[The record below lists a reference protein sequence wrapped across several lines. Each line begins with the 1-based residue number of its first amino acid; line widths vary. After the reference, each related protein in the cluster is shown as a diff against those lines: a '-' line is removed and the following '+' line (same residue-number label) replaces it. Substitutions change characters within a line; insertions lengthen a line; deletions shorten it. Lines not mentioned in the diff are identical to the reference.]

1 MVYQDWDALKME
13 YVTTKT
19 TYAKL
24 AEKYGIS
31 ISQIKIVA
39 ARDGW
44 TNERK
49 KFTARVQQKAYR
61 KACNHEADRL
71 ARLITATTGAI
82 DVAMR
87 AIGDDEQFN
96 RYLVERRE
104 KYIVPVELEAG
115 AVAADGDW
123 DGRTDG
129 PNAGCA
135 GDGGE
140 LEGGLP
146 RLVTERQWTEE
157 RTYQKVDTKA
167 LKDLTGV
174 LKDLT
179 GLVRDLYGI
188 PTQAQAE
195 AQRIAAE
202 RLELDRKK
210 AEDGSTDT
218 HAELE
223 IVGLPEEYKR

>member
-1 MVYQDWDALKME
+1 MFLSSFSSD
-13 YVTTKT
+13 
-19 TYAKL
+19 
-24 AEKYGIS
+24 
-31 ISQIKIVA
+31 IVIPS
-39 ARDGW
+39 
-44 TNERK
+44 
-49 KFTARVQQKAYR
+49 FTGRA
-61 KACNHEADRL
+61 
-71 ARLITATTGAI
+71 
-82 DVAMR
+82 
-87 AIGDDEQFN
+87 AIGF
-96 RYLVERRE
+96 
-104 KYIVPVELEAG
+104 
-115 AVAADGDW
+115 AALLDPYVD
-123 DGRTDG
+123 
-129 PNAGCA
+129 
-135 GDGGE
+135 GE
-140 LEGGLP
+140 LPPDGKL
-146 RLVTERQWTEE
+146 LLERQWTEE

>member
-49 KFTARVQQKAYR
+49 KFTARVQKAYR

-104 KYIVPVELEAG
+104 KYAVPV
-115 AVAADGDW
+115 ADEDAE
-123 DGRTDG
+123 D
-129 PNAGCA
+129 
-135 GDGGE
+135 GE
-140 LEGGLP
+140 LPPDGK
-146 RLVTERQWTEE
+146 LVTERQWIEE

>member
-1 MVYQDWDALKME
+1 MGGLVYDGRGGAGMVYQDWDALKME

-87 AIGDDEQFN
+87 AIGDDEQGSPP
-96 RYLVERRE
+96 RVRGKVDLVCAHPFALR
-104 KYIVPVELEAG
+104 ITPA
-115 AVAADGDW
+115 
-123 DGRTDG
+123 
-129 PNAGCA
+129 CA
-135 GDGGE
+135 GKRGGSSGIAPKFE
-140 LEGGLP
+140 DHP
-146 RLVTERQWTEE
+146 RVCGE
-157 RTYQKVDTKA
+157 KM
-167 LKDLTGV
+167 
-174 LKDLT
+174 
-179 GLVRDLYGI
+179 
-188 PTQAQAE
+188 
-195 AQRIAAE
+195 
-202 RLELDRKK
+202 
-210 AEDGSTDT
+210 
-218 HAELE
+218 
-223 IVGLPEEYKR
+223 

>member
-1 MVYQDWDALKME
+1 MAYQDWDAMKTE

-19 TYAKL
+19 TYSRL
-24 AEKYGIS
+24 AEKYGVS

-39 ARDGW
+39 AREGW
-44 TNERK
+44 TKERK
-49 KFTARVQQKAYR
+49 KFASDVQQKAYK
-61 KACNHEADRL
+61 KACSHEADRL
-71 ARLITATTGAI
+71 ARLIAATTGAI

-87 AIGDDEQFN
+87 AINDGEQFN

-104 KYIVPVELEAG
+104 KYAVPV
-115 AVAADGDW
+115 ADEDAE
-123 DGRTDG
+123 D
-129 PNAGCA
+129 
-135 GDGGE
+135 GE
-140 LEGGLP
+140 LPPDGK
-146 RLVTERQWTEE
+146 LVTERQWTEE

>member
-49 KFTARVQQKAYR
+49 KFAARVQQKAYR

-104 KYIVPVELEAG
+104 KYAVPVADEA
-115 AVAADGDW
+115 AED
-123 DGRTDG
+123 
-129 PNAGCA
+129 
-135 GDGGE
+135 GE
-140 LEGGLP
+140 LL
-146 RLVTERQWTEE
+146 LERQWTEE

-210 AEDGSTDT
+210 AEDGSMDT

>member
-1 MVYQDWDALKME
+1 MAYQDWDAMKTE

-19 TYAKL
+19 TYSRL
-24 AEKYGIS
+24 AEKYGVS

-39 ARDGW
+39 AREGW
-44 TNERK
+44 TKERK
-49 KFTARVQQKAYR
+49 KFASDVQQKAYK
-61 KACNHEADRL
+61 KACSHEADRL
-71 ARLITATTGAI
+71 ARIIQATTGAI
-82 DVAMR
+82 DVAMQ
-87 AIGDDEQFN
+87 AISDSEQFN

-104 KYIVPVELEAG
+104 KYAVPVADEA
-115 AVAADGDW
+115 AED
-123 DGRTDG
+123 
-129 PNAGCA
+129 
-135 GDGGE
+135 GE
-140 LEGGLP
+140 LPPDGK
-146 RLVTERQWTEE
+146 LVTERQWVEE
-157 RTYQKVDTKA
+157 QTFRKVDTKA

-202 RLELDRKK
+202 RLELERKK
-210 AEDGSTDT
+210 AETGSGGTQET
-218 HAELE
+218 LE

>member
-104 KYIVPVELEAG
+104 KYAVPVADEA
-115 AVAADGDW
+115 AED
-123 DGRTDG
+123 
-129 PNAGCA
+129 
-135 GDGGE
+135 GE
-140 LEGGLP
+140 LQPDGKL
-146 RLVTERQWTEE
+146 LERQWTEE

-210 AEDGSTDT
+210 AEDGSAD
-218 HAELE
+218 ALDRE
-223 IVGLPEEYKR
+223 VKPKGVN

>member
-1 MVYQDWDALKME
+1 M
-13 YVTTKT
+13 
-19 TYAKL
+19 
-24 AEKYGIS
+24 
-31 ISQIKIVA
+31 
-39 ARDGW
+39 
-44 TNERK
+44 
-49 KFTARVQQKAYR
+49 
-61 KACNHEADRL
+61 
-71 ARLITATTGAI
+71 
-82 DVAMR
+82 
-87 AIGDDEQFN
+87 
-96 RYLVERRE
+96 
-104 KYIVPVELEAG
+104 
-115 AVAADGDW
+115 
-123 DGRTDG
+123 
-129 PNAGCA
+129 
-135 GDGGE
+135 
-140 LEGGLP
+140 
-146 RLVTERQWTEE
+146 LVTERQWIEE

>member
-1 MVYQDWDALKME
+1 MAYQDWDAMKTE

-19 TYAKL
+19 TYSRL
-24 AEKYGIS
+24 AEKYGVS

-39 ARDGW
+39 AREGW
-44 TNERK
+44 TKERK
-49 KFTARVQQKAYR
+49 KFAARVQQKAYR

-71 ARLITATTGAI
+71 SRLITATTGAI

-87 AIGDDEQFN
+87 AINDDEQFN

-104 KYIVPVELEAG
+104 KYAVPV
-115 AVAADGDW
+115 ADEDAE
-123 DGRTDG
+123 D
-129 PNAGCA
+129 
-135 GDGGE
+135 GE
-140 LEGGLP
+140 LPPDGK
-146 RLVTERQWTEE
+146 LVTERQWIEE

-218 HAELE
+218 HVELE

>member
-1 MVYQDWDALKME
+1 MAHQDWDALKME

-19 TYAKL
+19 SYAKL

-44 TNERK
+44 TKERK
-49 KFTARVQQKAYR
+49 KFAADVQQKAYK
-61 KACNHEADRL
+61 KACSHEADRL

-104 KYIVPVELEAG
+104 KYAVPVADEA
-115 AVAADGDW
+115 AED
-123 DGRTDG
+123 
-129 PNAGCA
+129 
-135 GDGGE
+135 GE
-140 LEGGLP
+140 LL
-146 RLVTERQWTEE
+146 LERQWTEE
-157 RTYQKVDTKA
+157 RMYQKVDTKA

>member
-1 MVYQDWDALKME
+1 MIVYQDWDALKME

-49 KFTARVQQKAYR
+49 KFAARVQQKAYK

-104 KYIVPVELEAG
+104 KYAVPVADD
-115 AVAADGDW
+115 AAED
-123 DGRTDG
+123 
-129 PNAGCA
+129 
-135 GDGGE
+135 GE
-140 LEGGLP
+140 LPPDGKL
-146 RLVTERQWTEE
+146 LERQWTEE
-157 RTYQKVDTKA
+157 QTYQKVDTKA

-202 RLELDRKK
+202 RLELERRKL
-210 AEDGSTDT
+210 DSGSS
-218 HAELE
+218 APEVLE
-223 IVGLPEEYKR
+223 IVGLPEEYKQ

>member
-19 TYAKL
+19 TYVKL

-49 KFTARVQQKAYR
+49 KFAARVQQKAYR

-104 KYIVPVELEAG
+104 KYVTPVLACEK
-115 AVAADGDW
+115 
-123 DGRTDG
+123 
-129 PNAGCA
+129 
-135 GDGGE
+135 DGGE
-140 LEGGLP
+140 DADVQ
-146 RLVTERQWTEE
+146 LVTERQWTEE
-157 RTYQKVDTKA
+157 CTYQKVDTKA

>member
-49 KFTARVQQKAYR
+49 KFAARVQQKAYR

-104 KYIVPVELEAG
+104 KYAVPVADADEA
-115 AVAADGDW
+115 AED
-123 DGRTDG
+123 
-129 PNAGCA
+129 
-135 GDGGE
+135 GE
-140 LEGGLP
+140 LPPDGKL
-146 RLVTERQWTEE
+146 LLERQWTEE

-210 AEDGSTDT
+210 AEEGSTDT